1 MDHHRW
7 TRDSCPIEYQA
18 EVVLGCVFFSLSS
31 FFLFLYFFLPHIRWL
46 SWLTL
51 APPHQTDARTSH
63 GDNNPNTHISPLD
76 VSLPGTLPV
85 FNPAVLLPA
94 LRAAIALN
102 CTPAEVSRFD
112 RKHYFYWDQPA
123 GYQLTQF
130 YAPLALDG
138 WIILFSHDGVPQ
150 LEGCDEPDDGI
161 RIGILQIQLEQDTG
175 KTIVSSPNSMIDLD
189 RVGSPLIEI
198 ITHPFDCPDLTFP
211 GLVMK
216 KIQASLKAVDACVIG
231 MEWGGLRADVN
242 VSVRLTEG
250 PDVFGQR
257 CEIKNV
263 SSIKAVHAA
272 VKSETNRQIRILED
286 GGVVKGETRGWDA
299 EKGVTRRLRGKEG
312 EVDYRFMPDPDLPP
326 VFVNRDLLVT
336 LKNSMPPVPDKIL
349 SKLRADPYNLQVKDA
364 QTLMLWDQ
372 SRASTSEKGA
382 VHYYTDVVSKVQES
396 LLIDQYPEDLKR
408 ARKQKGNSKERM
420 LIDEKRRLVLPV
432 DGGRVAGNWVIH
444 ALGGHLATM
453 NLSWQENPMDSQRM
467 ADLVRYVIT
476 KRITGMYFFFLF
488 FFFPLEYERG
498 GSDDFISVSSEIYNI
513 HED

>member
-1 MDHHRW
+1 M
-7 TRDSCPIEYQA
+7 
-18 EVVLGCVFFSLSS
+18 
-31 FFLFLYFFLPHIRWL
+31 
-46 SWLTL
+46 
-51 APPHQTDARTSH
+51 
-63 GDNNPNTHISPLD
+63 
-76 VSLPGTLPV
+76 
-85 FNPAVLLPA
+85 LLPA

-102 CTPAEVSRFD
+102 CTPAEESRFD

-175 KTIVSSPNSMIDLD
+175 KTIVSSPNSMIDLN

-198 ITHPFDCPDLTFP
+198 ITHPFDCPDLSFP

-286 GGVVKGETRGWDA
+286 GGVIKGETRGWDA

-336 LKNSMPPVPDKIL
+336 LRKSIPPVPDKIL

-382 VHYYTDVVSKVQES
+382 VHYYTDVVNKIQDS
-396 LLIDQYPEDLKR
+396 LLMDQYPEDLKR

-420 LIDEKRRLVLPV
+420 LIDENLRLVLPV

-467 ADLVRYVIT
+467 ADLVRYIIT
-476 KRITGMYFFFLF
+476 KRITGMYFSFCSSFFS
-488 FFFPLEYERG
+488 LEYE
-498 GSDDFISVSSEIYNI
+498 
-513 HED
+513 

>member
-18 EVVLGCVFFSLSS
+18 EVVLGYVAFSLSS
-31 FFLFLYFFLPHIRWL
+31 VFFIFSSPHL
-46 SWLTL
+46 LVVL
-51 APPHQTDARTSH
+51 ADSRQTDARTSH

-372 SRASTSEKGA
+372 SRASTSEKGV
-382 VHYYTDVVSKVQES
+382 VHYYTDVVSKVQDS
-396 LLIDQYPEDLKR
+396 LLIDQYPEDLKK

-420 LIDEKRRLVLPV
+420 LIDENRRLVLPV

-476 KRITGMYFFFLF
+476 KRITGMYFFFSSF
-488 FFFPLEYERG
+488 FSLG
-498 GSDDFISVSSEIYNI
+498 V
-513 HED
+513 